1 MPPETPPRKEPV
13 AFDQIMEGLLLHAMK
28 GRLDAEARRRLLG
41 AGVDVDQPLSSAYPL
56 TVLVEAIRI
65 CADVL
70 YPDRPRD
77 EAWYLMGRRSLEG
90 FGATAMGKAL
100 FGMARVWGPRKL
112 LAHMTRALQTA
123 INYARAH
130 AVDLPNGDVE
140 LTAEILPDYL
150 ALHGQRRLMDP
161 HFLRG
166 IIAQLVEVGGARAP
180 VALVTSAAPLESRYV
195 YRVSLSQAQP
205 LPAPPAPPRA

>member
-1 MPPETPPRKEPV
+1 MSPEPSLRKEPV

-28 GRLDAEARRRLLG
+28 GRLDGEARRRLLG
-41 AGVDVDQPLSSAYPL
+41 IGVDVDQPLSSAYPL
-56 TVLVEAIRI
+56 TVLVETIRI

-77 EAWYLMGRRSLEG
+77 EAWYLTGRKALEG
-90 FGATAMGKAL
+90 FGGTAMGKAL
-100 FGMARVWGPRKL
+100 FGMARVWGPRRL
-112 LAHMTRALQTA
+112 LTHMTRALQTA
-123 INYARAH
+123 INYAHAH

-140 LTAEILPDYL
+140 LTAEILPDYQ

-180 VALVTSAAPLESRYV
+180 VELVVSKVRLESRYV

-205 LPAPPAPPRA
+205 LPAPPPPPRA